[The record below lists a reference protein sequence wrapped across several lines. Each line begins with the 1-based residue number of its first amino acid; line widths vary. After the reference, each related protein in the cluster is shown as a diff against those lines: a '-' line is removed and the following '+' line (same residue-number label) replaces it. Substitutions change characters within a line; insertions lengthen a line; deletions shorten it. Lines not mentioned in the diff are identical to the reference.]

1 MFCVGFFRCV
11 FFSFRKA
18 VFHESKASY
27 CGSRVG
33 NFKKGLLRFG
43 KCSGV
48 ALSPHRRRSGTMP
61 ALIRLGSMGT
71 AGAAMLCWDPEMG
84 SHSLPMLS
92 CVGMFCLDFFCFDSE
107 NGYFGKRGACL
118 GSLAGDRF
126 IIWEADCLTEDV
138 FGLDV

>member
-1 MFCVGFFRCV
+1 MWVFLGVV

-92 CVGMFCLDFFCFDSE
+92 CVGMFCLDFFFVLTLKMAILERGVLALGPWQETGLSS
-107 NGYFGKRGACL
+107 GKQ
-118 GSLAGDRF
+118 
-126 IIWEADCLTEDV
+126 TV
-138 FGLDV
+138 